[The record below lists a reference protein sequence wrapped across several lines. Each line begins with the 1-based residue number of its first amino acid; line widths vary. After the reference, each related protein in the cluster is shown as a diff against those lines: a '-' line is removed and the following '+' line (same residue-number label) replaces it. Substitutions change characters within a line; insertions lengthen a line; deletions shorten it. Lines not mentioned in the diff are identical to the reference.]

1 MIKNI
6 NHGGFIDHQS
16 KGVGVGEEENR
27 WSLFFF
33 LALCACSCMLANV
46 FKKNEKKNKTMS
58 VYRLQYLSHLLKH
71 LSHYVISNYIGSC
84 IMDLQINRALNIG
97 EEEKKCTQG
106 KVRR

>member
-33 LALCACSCMLANV
+33 LALCACSCTLANV

-71 LSHYVISNYIGSC
+71 LSHYVISNIGSC

-97 EEEKKCTQG
+97 EKEKKCTQG